1 MATALCRPP
10 PRRAPPQQR
19 RRRPPVPRAV
29 LAGAA
34 AARRVAHVLRA
45 DGTGTVTARAQ
56 PEAVH
61 AADPLASIDGVTNAV
76 VCRAR
81 PTGQVTI
88 IGPGAG
94 PQLVGKGVLSDVIA
108 VARWQARN
116 SETAV

>member
-1 MATALCRPP
+1 
-10 PRRAPPQQR
+10 
-19 RRRPPVPRAV
+19 
-29 LAGAA
+29 
-34 AARRVAHVLRA
+34 
-45 DGTGTVTARAQ
+45 VTARVQ

-94 PQLVGKGVLSDVIA
+94 PQLVGKGVLADRGRSRRMDASGPRRLDAIE
-108 VARWQARN
+108 R
-116 SETAV
+116 S

>member
-1 MATALCRPP
+1 
-10 PRRAPPQQR
+10 
-19 RRRPPVPRAV
+19 V
-29 LAGAA
+29 
-34 AARRVAHVLRA
+34 
-45 DGTGTVTARAQ
+45 TVTARAQ

-94 PQLVGKGVLSDVIA
+94 PQLVGNGVLSDVIA

-116 SETAV
+116 SETAVAADGWTPAVPGAWTPSNALKRTTGVAFG